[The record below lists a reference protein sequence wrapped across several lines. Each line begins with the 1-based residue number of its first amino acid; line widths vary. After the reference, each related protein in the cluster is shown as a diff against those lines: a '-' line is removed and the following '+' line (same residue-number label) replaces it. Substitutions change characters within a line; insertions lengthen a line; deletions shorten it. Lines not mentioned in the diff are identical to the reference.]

1 MILLGRLTAQD
12 IKTGLHIMGI
22 FCAKVRGMQKK
33 KKKKKKKKIEKPKMH
48 SVTPIT

>member
-12 IKTGLHIMGI
+12 LKTGLHIMGI

-33 KKKKKKKKIEKPKMH
+33 KKKK
-48 SVTPIT
+48 